1 MATKYLVSGGNGLW
15 SNSNNWSLTSG
26 GPSGTGAP
34 NAGDDVIFDA
44 NSMNAPMTVNTTSN
58 CNSMFMSNYTGV
70 FTYSA
75 ALNVLQAFEYSVG
88 MTTAGAST
96 LNLGN
101 NTSTPAS
108 ACSVNFNGITHNAA
122 LSFNNTN
129 GTGCT
134 YTITGDL
141 NVMGLVNF
149 ANSNLGGSGVKAT
162 VNGGNILCN
171 AGFGIYGNGNRWIT
185 GTSII
190 RFVGS
195 GSGNFTSGVSAF
207 FLNMSIEF
215 AKTGGT
221 IDMTSG
227 AIYTRGT
234 TITYTSGNFTNFL
247 LACNVGS
254 ATLTTP
260 GLTWSNVSC
269 GGGSLS
275 NNGLLSTL
283 NLSISS
289 AFTIGGTGDINTNT
303 MFNSTSFGLGN
314 GKTLNIS
321 TTWSSVATAAAQF
334 TVSSPAGAKIN
345 LSTSA
350 AQDIA
355 HTNAV
360 NIDSS
365 GGKTIYSYRV
375 VTLTNTINWAT
386 LPIITTIN
394 TNSIF
399 IN

>member
-1 MATKYLVSGGNGLW
+1 MATKYLVSGGNGIW
-15 SNSNNWSLTSG
+15 SNSSNWSTTSG
-26 GPSGTGAP
+26 GPSGAGQP
-34 NAGDDVIFDA
+34 NAVDDVIFDA
-44 NSMNAPMTVNTTSN
+44 NSLNAPITITSTANCFTV
-58 CNSMFMSNYTGV
+58 FMSNYTGTI
-70 FTYSA
+70 TYSA
-75 ALNVLQAFEYSVG
+75 ALNVAQSFEYSAG
-88 MTTAGAST
+88 MTTAGSNT
-96 LNLGN
+96 LHLGN

-108 ACSVNFNGITHNAA
+108 VCAVNFNGVTHNAS

-129 GTGCT
+129 GANCV

-141 NVMGLVNF
+141 NVMGNVNF
-149 ANSNLGGSGVKAT
+149 ANSNLAGSGVKAT

-171 AGFGIYGNGNRWIT
+171 AGFGIYGNGNRWIS
-185 GTSII
+185 GTSTIYL
-190 RFVGS
+190 VGS

-207 FLNMSIEF
+207 FLNMNIIF
-215 AKTGGT
+215 QKTGGT

-234 TITYTSGNFTNFL
+234 GITYVSGNFTNFL
-247 LACNVGS
+247 LAVNTGS
-254 ATLTTP
+254 ATLNTA
-260 GLTWSNVSC
+260 GMTWSNVSC
-269 GGGSLS
+269 GGGTMS
-275 NNGLLSTL
+275 NNTLLSTL
-283 NLSISS
+283 NLSITS
-289 AFTIGGTGDINTNT
+289 ALTIGGAGDINTNT
-303 MFNSTSFGLGN
+303 MFNSSSFGLGN

-350 AQDIA
+350 VQDIA